1 MKVLITGCIV
11 AANLN
16 DAIAMEIKS
25 REILQQHYV
34 ESILKKDNSFRG
46 GSRGK
51 GGKIKYERR

>member
-1 MKVLITGCIV
+1 MKVLITGCMGGI
-11 AANLN
+11 NLN
-16 DAIAMEIKS
+16 DAIIMKIKC

-34 ESILKKDNSFRG
+34 QNILKKDNSFRG